1 MYVLCAEK
9 KMLLFIG
16 PFALHLSLSDLLVLK
31 AIRAVSA
38 NVISVICEGKMMLN
52 TPYTLFVYL

>member
-1 MYVLCAEK
+1 MFYVQK
-9 KMLLFIG
+9 KLHFIG

-31 AIRAVSA
+31 AIRVVSVNF

-52 TPYTLFVYL
+52 TLHFIMYL